1 MLVLNQIYRQTG
13 RSEGRTQIV
22 STIRLYHNPKCSKSR
37 GALDLLHQREANVE
51 VIEYL
56 KTPADRPQLEEI
68 LQKTQEAPS
77 ALLRI
82 DKNFHNLGLDADLYS
97 SRESIISLLLEHP
110 SLMQRPIAVTD
121 TQGVIA
127 RPSERVLELLD

>member
-1 MLVLNQIYRQTG
+1 MKDLFSLEGKIALVTG
-13 RSEGRTQIV
+13 GSKGIGEMIAEGFLHFGAKVYIV
-22 STIRLYHNPKCSKSR
+22 ARR
-37 GALDLLHQREANVE
+37 
-51 VIEYL
+51 
-56 KTPADRPQLEEI
+56 EEI
-68 LQKTQEAPS
+68 LKKTQEAPS

-82 DKNFHNLGLDADLYS
+82 DKNFRNLGLDADHYS